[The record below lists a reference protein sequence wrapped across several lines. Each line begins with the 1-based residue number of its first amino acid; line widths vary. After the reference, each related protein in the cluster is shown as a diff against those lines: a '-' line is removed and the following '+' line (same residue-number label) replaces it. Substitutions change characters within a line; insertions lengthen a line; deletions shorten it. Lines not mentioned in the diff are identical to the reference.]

1 MSIRVT
7 LIPGDGIGP
16 EVVNAA
22 VEVIEAA
29 GCKVEWERAAAGASA
44 VPTHGTP
51 IPAETLQSI
60 RRNKLALKGPL
71 ATPVGEGYRSANVA
85 LRKEFDLYANVRPAR
100 SFAGVETRY
109 SGVDLV
115 VIRENTQGLYSGV
128 EHYIDDERTAAE
140 SISIITRKGSER
152 IIEYAFNYVK
162 QNKRRRLTLVHK
174 ANILKCT
181 SGLFLETGRG
191 LAAKHPDVEFKEM
204 IVDNCAMQLV
214 KNPNQFD
221 VLVTT
226 NLFGDILSDLTS
238 GLIGGLGLTGGANIG
253 RDAAIF
259 EAVHG
264 TAPDIAG
271 KGISNPTAVML
282 AGVMLLDAE
291 SRQAASQTGATR
303 ARARRRIEPR
313 AVRLTLD
320 LAGGEPQAS
329 VSDVDRLRAV
339 RADVQVRADAAARV
353 ADGEPLEPSQ
363 RKAQRLA
370 RAQVRQLE
378 QLHLDGTHGIS
389 RPPARKLAA
398 RAMTKSRSESRL

>member
-1 MSIRVT
+1 MSIQVT

-29 GCKVEWERAAAGASA
+29 GARLQWERAAAGAGA

-51 IPAETLQSI
+51 IPAETLESV

-71 ATPVGEGYRSANVA
+71 STPIGEGFRSVNVA
-85 LRKEFDLYANVRPAR
+85 LRKEFDLYANIRPAR

-128 EHYIDDERTAAE
+128 EHYIDEERTAAE

-152 IIEYAFNYVK
+152 IIDYAFAYCK
-162 QNKRRRLTLVHK
+162 ANKRRRLTLVHK

-181 SGLFLETGRG
+181 SGLFLDTGR
-191 LAAKHPDVEFKEM
+191 AVATKYPEIEFKEM

-221 VLVTT
+221 TLVTT

-238 GLIGGLGLTGGANIG
+238 GLIGGLGLTAGANIG
-253 RDAAIF
+253 KSAAIF

-271 KGISNPTAVML
+271 KGIANPTAVML
-282 AGVMLLDAE
+282 AGVMLLEHIGERTAAE
-291 SRQAASQTGATR
+291 KLVAAIREAIASKEAVTPDLGGSATTR
-303 ARARRRIEPR
+303 MFAN
-313 AVRLTLD
+313 AVLKRL
-320 LAGGEPQAS
+320 
-329 VSDVDRLRAV
+329 
-339 RADVQVRADAAARV
+339 
-353 ADGEPLEPSQ
+353 
-363 RKAQRLA
+363 K
-370 RAQVRQLE
+370 
-378 QLHLDGTHGIS
+378 
-389 RPPARKLAA
+389 
-398 RAMTKSRSESRL
+398 

>member
-1 MSIRVT
+1 MAMPVT

-22 VEVIEAA
+22 VEVIDAA
-29 GCKVEWERAAAGASA
+29 GVQLQWERAAAGAGA
-44 VPTHGTP
+44 VATHGTP
-51 IPAETLQSI
+51 IPAETIESI

-100 SFAGVETRY
+100 SFAGVESRY
-109 SGVDLV
+109 TGVDLV

-128 EHYIDDERTAAE
+128 EHYVDDDHNAAE

-152 IIEYAFNYVK
+152 IIQYAFDYVRARH
-162 QNKRRRLTLVHK
+162 RRRLTLVHK

-181 SGLFLETGRG
+181 SGLFLEVGRG
-191 LAAKHPDVEFKEM
+191 IAAKNPDIDFREM

-214 KNPNQFD
+214 RNPNQFD

-238 GLIGGLGLTGGANIG
+238 GLIGGLGLTAGANIG
-253 RDAAIF
+253 KDAAIF

-271 KGISNPTAVML
+271 KGVSNPTAVML
-282 AGVMLLDAE
+282 AGSMLLE
-291 SRQAASQTGATR
+291 HIGERTAADRVVT
-303 ARARRRIEPR
+303 
-313 AVRLTLD
+313 AVRETIAAREAITPD
-320 LAGGEPQAS
+320 LGGSATTRMFTQA
-329 VSDVDRLRAV
+329 VVKRLR
-339 RADVQVRADAAARV
+339 
-353 ADGEPLEPSQ
+353 
-363 RKAQRLA
+363 
-370 RAQVRQLE
+370 
-378 QLHLDGTHGIS
+378 
-389 RPPARKLAA
+389 
-398 RAMTKSRSESRL
+398 

>member
-1 MSIRVT
+1 MSIQVT

-29 GCKVEWERAAAGASA
+29 GARLQWERAAAGAGA

-51 IPAETLQSI
+51 IPAETLESV

-71 ATPVGEGYRSANVA
+71 STPIGEGFRSVNVA
-85 LRKEFDLYANVRPAR
+85 LRKEFDLYANIRPAR

-109 SGVDLV
+109 TGIDLV

-128 EHYIDDERTAAE
+128 EHYIDEERTAAE

-152 IIEYAFNYVK
+152 IIDYAFAYCKAN
-162 QNKRRRLTLVHK
+162 NRRRLTLVHK

-181 SGLFLETGRG
+181 SGLFLDTGR
-191 LAAKHPDVEFKEM
+191 AVATKYPEIEFKEM

-221 VLVTT
+221 TLVTT

-238 GLIGGLGLTGGANIG
+238 GLIGGLGLTAGANIG
-253 RDAAIF
+253 KSAAIF

-271 KGISNPTAVML
+271 KGIANPTAVML
-282 AGVMLLDAE
+282 AGVMLLEHIGERTAAE
-291 SRQAASQTGATR
+291 KLVAAIREAIASKEAVTPDLGGSATTR
-303 ARARRRIEPR
+303 MFAN
-313 AVRLTLD
+313 AVLKRL
-320 LAGGEPQAS
+320 
-329 VSDVDRLRAV
+329 
-339 RADVQVRADAAARV
+339 
-353 ADGEPLEPSQ
+353 
-363 RKAQRLA
+363 K
-370 RAQVRQLE
+370 
-378 QLHLDGTHGIS
+378 
-389 RPPARKLAA
+389 
-398 RAMTKSRSESRL
+398 

>member
-1 MSIRVT
+1 MATPVT

-29 GCKVEWERAAAGASA
+29 GARLQWERAAAGASA

-51 IPAETLQSI
+51 IPAQTLESI
-60 RRNKLALKGPL
+60 RRTKLALKGPL
-71 ATPVGEGYRSANVA
+71 ATPVGEGFRSVNVA

-109 SGVDLV
+109 TGVDLV

-152 IIEYAFNYVK
+152 IIEFAFEFVK
-162 QNKRRRLTLVHK
+162 TNKRRRLTLVHK

-181 SGLFLETGRG
+181 SGLFLDTGRAI
-191 LAAKHPDVEFKEM
+191 AAKHAGIEFKEM
-204 IVDNCAMQLV
+204 IVDNAAMQLV

-221 VLVTT
+221 VIVTT

-238 GLIGGLGLTGGANIG
+238 GLIGGLGLTAGANIG
-253 RDAAIF
+253 RNAAIF

-282 AGVMLLDAE
+282 AGVMLLE
-291 SRQAASQTGATR
+291 HIGERT
-303 ARARRRIEPR
+303 
-313 AVRLTLD
+313 
-320 LAGGEPQAS
+320 AG
-329 VSDVDRLRAV
+329 DRLSSAIREAIASKEAV
-339 RADVQVRADAAARV
+339 TPDLGGSASTRMFTQAV
-353 ADGEPLEPSQ
+353 L
-363 RKAQRLA
+363 KRLN
-370 RAQVRQLE
+370 
-378 QLHLDGTHGIS
+378 
-389 RPPARKLAA
+389 
-398 RAMTKSRSESRL
+398 

>member
-1 MSIRVT
+1 MSIQVT

-29 GCKVEWERAAAGASA
+29 GARLTWERAAAGAGA

-51 IPAETLQSI
+51 IPAETLESI
-60 RRNKLALKGPL
+60 RRNRLALKGPL
-71 ATPVGEGYRSANVA
+71 ATPIGEGFRSVNVA
-85 LRKEFDLYANVRPAR
+85 LRREFDLYANLRPAR

-109 SGVDLV
+109 TGVDLV

-128 EHYIDDERTAAE
+128 EHYIDEERTAAE

-152 IIEYAFNYVK
+152 IIEYAFAWCKAN
-162 QNKRRRLTLVHK
+162 NRRRLTLVHK

-181 SGLFLETGRG
+181 SGLFLDTGR
-191 LAAKHPDVEFKEM
+191 AIATRHPEIEFREM
-204 IVDNCAMQLV
+204 IIDNCAMQLV

-238 GLIGGLGLTGGANIG
+238 GLIGGLGLTAGSNIG
-253 RDAAIF
+253 KSAAIF

-271 KGISNPTAVML
+271 KGIANPTAVML
-282 AGVMLLDAE
+282 AGGMLLE
-291 SRQAASQTGATR
+291 HIGERTAA
-303 ARARRRIEPR
+303 
-313 AVRLTLD
+313 
-320 LAGGEPQAS
+320 
-329 VSDVDRLRAV
+329 DRLVTAIREAIASKEAV
-339 RADVQVRADAAARV
+339 TPDLGGSATTRMFANAV
-353 ADGEPLEPSQ
+353 L
-363 RKAQRLA
+363 KRL
-370 RAQVRQLE
+370 
-378 QLHLDGTHGIS
+378 
-389 RPPARKLAA
+389 K
-398 RAMTKSRSESRL
+398 

>member
-1 MSIRVT
+1 MSIQVT

-16 EVVNAA
+16 EVVNSA
-22 VEVIEAA
+22 VEAIEAA
-29 GCKVEWERAAAGASA
+29 GARLQWERAAAGAGA

-51 IPAETLQSI
+51 IPAETLESI

-71 ATPVGEGYRSANVA
+71 STPIGEGFRSVNVA
-85 LRKEFDLYANVRPAR
+85 LRKEFDLYANIRPAR

-109 SGVDLV
+109 TGVDLV

-128 EHYIDDERTAAE
+128 EHYIDEERTAAE

-152 IIEYAFNYVK
+152 IIEYAFAYCKANH
-162 QNKRRRLTLVHK
+162 RRRLTLVHK

-181 SGLFLETGRG
+181 SGLFLDTGR
-191 LAAKHPDVEFKEM
+191 AIATRHPEIEFREM

-238 GLIGGLGLTGGANIG
+238 GLIGGLGLTAGANIG
-253 RDAAIF
+253 KSAAIF

-271 KGISNPTAVML
+271 KGIANPTAVML
-282 AGVMLLDAE
+282 AGVMLLEHIGERTAAE
-291 SRQAASQTGATR
+291 KLVSAIREAIASKEAVTPDLGGSATTR
-303 ARARRRIEPR
+303 MFAN
-313 AVRLTLD
+313 AVLKRLKQ
-320 LAGGEPQAS
+320 P
-329 VSDVDRLRAV
+329 
-339 RADVQVRADAAARV
+339 
-353 ADGEPLEPSQ
+353 
-363 RKAQRLA
+363 
-370 RAQVRQLE
+370 
-378 QLHLDGTHGIS
+378 
-389 RPPARKLAA
+389 
-398 RAMTKSRSESRL
+398 